1 MLKRRRATVTKH
13 SNLSFVRRGNL
24 EGGGDVIARGL
35 WDEPG
40 MTAAGGIELLSVYSA
55 LRDGVIVTGY
65 HGHDL
70 ALGSIHAS
78 RGVL

>member
-1 MLKRRRATVTKH
+1 
-13 SNLSFVRRGNL
+13 
-24 EGGGDVIARGL
+24 
-35 WDEPG
+35 

>member
-1 MLKRRRATVTKH
+1 MTKH
-13 SNLSFVRRGNL
+13 SNLSFVRRGDL
-24 EGGGDVIARGL
+24 EGKGGKVIARGL

-40 MTAAGGIELLSVYSA
+40 MIAAGSIKLLSVYSA
-55 LRDGVIVTGY
+55 LRDGIIATGY